1 MDSVAASMD
10 MDTDID
16 VAAFSSTILAS
27 LLEVDIT
34 EGSGEV
40 KTKTSVSPGGTVQKK
55 QPRKKTTNKP
65 NPALLHLERQRME
78 EIKKNDAKLK
88 MKVVV
93 KLKRAEEEYEVARKW
108 IEEQEKI
115 ARENV
120 EKHKFKSKVDNVA
133 QSTDSLKGSSD
144 KDDENMDGN
153 KDINTP
159 DDSKMLVTET
169 NEANIE
175 TPEDEQPNISKN
187 LNDKETIEDTEDTN
201 ATADEGEEKTKVL
214 IENDSKSSEL
224 IPAEETMEITEMEE
238 TLTAEAT
245 ANVTPARDN
254 AGDVDAPNEDKVID
268 EEPDNKDGKTC
279 DKASTESDSV
289 ISATKADDKVT
300 AEKADKDSIKT
311 DSVLPAEQTDIE
323 IAASKAED
331 SDKTMTESGKRGIQV
346 VIGANDSVP
355 VTSDMDADATNAEEV
370 LADNSQSGSE
380 NAPKSL
386 STCKDSKDSSN
397 PLIETHSNAS
407 TNAV

>member
-1 MDSVAASMD
+1 MDSVTANMD

-40 KTKTSVSPGGTVQKK
+40 KTKSSVSPGGTVQKK

-120 EKHKFKSKVDNVA
+120 EKHKLKSKVDNEA
-133 QSTDSLKGSSD
+133 QSTDSLKDSSDLTYQKEGD
-144 KDDENMDGN
+144 KDDVNMDGN
-153 KDINTP
+153 NHINTP

-175 TPEDEQPNISKN
+175 TPEDEQPSISKN
-187 LNDKETIEDTEDTN
+187 LNDKETIEDTADNN
-201 ATADEGEEKTKVL
+201 ATADEGEGKTKVL
-214 IENDSKSSEL
+214 IENDSKSSEF
-224 IPAEETMEITEMEE
+224 IPAEETMEITGMQ
-238 TLTAEAT
+238 AT
-245 ANVTPARDN
+245 ANETPARDN
-254 AGDVDAPNEDKVID
+254 AGDVDEPNKDNVID
-268 EEPDNKDGKTC
+268 DEPENKDGKTS
-279 DKASTESDSV
+279 DKASTKSDSV
-289 ISATKADDKVT
+289 VT

-311 DSVLPAEQTDIE
+311 DSVLPAEQTDEE
-323 IAASKAED
+323 IGATKAED
-331 SDKTMTESGKRGIQV
+331 SEKIMTESGKRGVQT
-346 VIGANDSVP
+346 VIGAIDSVP
-355 VTSDMDADATNAEEV
+355 VTSDMDADATNAEAV

-380 NAPKSL
+380 MAPNSL

-397 PLIETHSNAS
+397 PLIETHSNVS